1 MISVVAGVSNVPHG
15 LTHLS
20 TRSPAGDIV
29 WRSSGR
35 SMSLGTSFESLQSP
49 SLSSSLCFILVV
61 EDVISQ
67 PVPVVCLLPS
77 FPAMTKT
84 LIPWNQKPKQEL
96 PYDILDGDLL
106 SLYLYLSNWICISSA
121 WPSVRRY

>member
-1 MISVVAGVSNVPHG
+1 MSNVPHG
-15 LTHLS
+15 LRHLS
-20 TRSPAGDIV
+20 TRSLAGDIV

-35 SMSLGTSFESLQSP
+35 SMSLGRSFESLQSP
-49 SLSSSLCFILVV
+49 SLSSSLCFMLVV

-67 PVPVVCLLPS
+67 PVPVVCLLPN

-106 SLYLYLSNWICISSA
+106 SLIFILAAGFVSSA
-121 WPSVRRY
+121 GLQ